1 MSEPPITKLK
11 AIHYYPSLNKIAVI
25 QKQMVQY
32 KHNCICMIQRLSSF
46 SKAEY
51 VCYLDSLLTFLNSL
65 LDSKAFET
73 L

>member
-1 MSEPPITKLK
+1 MSEPSITKLK
-11 AIHYYPSLNKIAVI
+11 AIHYYPCLNKIAVI

-32 KHNCICMIQRLSSF
+32 KHNCICMIKRLSSF

-51 VCYLDSLLTFLNSL
+51 VCYLDSLLTISNSL